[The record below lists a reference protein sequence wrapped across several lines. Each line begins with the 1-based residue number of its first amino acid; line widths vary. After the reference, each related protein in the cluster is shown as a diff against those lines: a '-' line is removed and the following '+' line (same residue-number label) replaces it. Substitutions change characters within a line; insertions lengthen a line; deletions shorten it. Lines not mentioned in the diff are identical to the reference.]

1 MYLIGMGVFFFTG
14 LKFIYFLIGNFKG
27 AFLKFVQC
35 VDLGSGD
42 YLAVLGALLIIAEYY
57 WLVGMHFCSPTL
69 HMGIQCPCEV
79 IMNNSW
85 ISLNFSWILF
95 MKCSWNIHEDPMN
108 LLLDIFKSINQ
119 AKQLLSVLLWWSMVP
134 LSKLWMPYSI
144 WLKTWIKFN
153 NWKVIAECS
162 GELYGPWA
170 SCLGLVYMW

>member
-1 MYLIGMGVFFFTG
+1 M
-14 LKFIYFLIGNFKG
+14 
-27 AFLKFVQC
+27 QC
-35 VDLGSGD
+35 VDLGSGV

-69 HMGIQCPCEV
+69 HMGIQYPCEV

-108 LLLDIFKSINQ
+108 LLDIFKSINQ

-153 NWKVIAECS
+153 NWKVVAECS
-162 GELYGPWA
+162 GDLRTCIYVVILSKLCKEDISLLQTLSSEMMQMMRKKQA
-170 SCLGLVYMW
+170 FKKICKT